1 MPAFLLVLVFGCL
14 PLWTHCDVCE
24 EDDLKVVFLQTQV
37 RIASS
42 TPALKPLGHSF
53 YSTDPA
59 RSAAWW
65 LRYSTSQ
72 PLPAASQSLL
82 NLVGVAEAEEA
93 SAVQVRDSEGP
104 AGQLYFLKVPSW
116 RSPENLTMA
125 DFVKA
130 AEMSWSTVMTRRQL
144 YSPWTDF
151 HVGHKMKTMKPRQFQ
166 EDDVPYQYYIPDPDF
181 SRGWRIIRA
190 YVPNTTWTVEWLA
203 QFYDSEKEELNEAW
217 QTQDPDHCRGQDDR
231 DKRDT
236 WWKSTF
242 GVANASL
249 AQDFAIKVLV
259 AVPAGQPFPW
269 PPRPDCLAA
278 QWVTLPYDGEEWKA
292 LQMHFVENPVY
303 SCTLHDL
310 PELLRHQREFV
321 QSHPDCINSF
331 MLNSLVLETRS
342 LDPFIRRLAETSTP
356 HFVFKVSDV
365 YALIFSFPGNEMEIQ
380 HFATSAS
387 QSRLNLVGLAESEEA
402 SAVQLRDS
410 EGPIEQLH
418 FFKAPNSRSTE
429 GLAMEDFV
437 KAAELSWDSVMQWQ
451 QLYSPWTDF
460 HVGLKVDTMRA
471 DHLQEDNY
479 SFQYYVPKLA
489 NESWNCKVIRAYIP
503 NTTWTVEWHADLL
516 SPKLL
521 DQEFLESRRTEDPD
535 HCRGFEGPEMRET
548 WWKSTFA
555 VANASAARDFAIKVL
570 AAVPRGEPYPWPPQQ
585 DCIAAQWVTLPDDG
599 AGERTPMQLHFVED
613 GIYSSI
619 LHGLPELLQYQ
630 RDFVRS
636 HQDCINSFM
645 LNNLVLETASLDP
658 FIRRL
663 AETLTPHFVFQVSD
677 AFALI
682 FSFPG
687 NEMVTLQI
695 RSRHSSL
702 VSPTPVKFCT

>member
-1 MPAFLLVLVFGCL
+1 MPACWLALVFGSLTLCARG
-14 PLWTHCDVCE
+14 DACE
-24 EDDLKVVFLQTQV
+24 EDEVKVVLLQTQV
-37 RIASS
+37 RIAASS
-42 TPALKPLGHSF
+42 PALKPVGHSF

-72 PLPAASQSLL
+72 LLPAA
-82 NLVGVAEAEEA
+82 
-93 SAVQVRDSEGP
+93 
-104 AGQLYFLKVPSW
+104 F
-116 RSPENLTMA
+116 
-125 DFVKA
+125 
-130 AEMSWSTVMTRRQL
+130 
-144 YSPWTDF
+144 
-151 HVGHKMKTMKPRQFQ
+151 
-166 EDDVPYQYYIPDPDF
+166 
-181 SRGWRIIRA
+181 
-190 YVPNTTWTVEWLA
+190 
-203 QFYDSEKEELNEAW
+203 
-217 QTQDPDHCRGQDDR
+217 
-231 DKRDT
+231 
-236 WWKSTF
+236 
-242 GVANASL
+242 
-249 AQDFAIKVLV
+249 
-259 AVPAGQPFPW
+259 
-269 PPRPDCLAA
+269 
-278 QWVTLPYDGEEWKA
+278 
-292 LQMHFVENPVY
+292 
-303 SCTLHDL
+303 
-310 PELLRHQREFV
+310 
-321 QSHPDCINSF
+321 
-331 MLNSLVLETRS
+331 
-342 LDPFIRRLAETSTP
+342 
-356 HFVFKVSDV
+356 
-365 YALIFSFPGNEMEIQ
+365 
-380 HFATSAS
+380 

-410 EGPIEQLH
+410 DGPIKQLH

-516 SPKLL
+516 SPRLL

-570 AAVPRGEPYPWPPQQ
+570 AAVPRGEPYPWPPQP

-599 AGERTPMQLHFVED
+599 AGERTPVQLHFVED

-677 AFALI
+677 GFALI